1 MVAFV
6 SVILE
11 EEEEEEE
18 RSKESFR
25 LPFFAFSFEIENF
38 PVPPANFHPRA
49 SPLDSFFTGPNP
61 RRRRW
66 TDQSGDIVSSISLS
80 LSLSLEVNSIAL
92 LKYQQT
98 FQQSF

>member
-11 EEEEEEE
+11 EEEEAEEEE

-25 LPFFAFSFEIENF
+25 LPLFAFSFEIENF

-49 SPLDSFFTGPNP
+49 SIPLS
-61 RRRRW
+61 
-66 TDQSGDIVSSISLS
+66 SLS
-80 LSLSLEVNSIAL
+80 RFLLHRTESETASLN
-92 LKYQQT
+92 
-98 FQQSF
+98 